1 MMGSPREDEQDLSN
15 LGDAIAEEFDRMS
28 EAAEAEESEEEITAE
43 VEEDAEVEETAEAEE
58 EAETEEEE
66 TEETAEEETVTD
78 EEEIDVTAEEEEY
91 NEAAPERWP
100 DEIKE
105 VYQSLPPAARRA
117 MLEGVFKPMQR
128 QYTQS
133 TQEISQMRQTLE
145 PMLQQMNQ
153 YQGDFQRMG
162 VDPHDAFTRQMAWAA
177 HIARVGPQQGIQ
189 DMSAAYGLDQ
199 QPAGQQEEEYLTPV
213 ERSLRQELDD
223 LRGIVNQGQQL
234 TEQQQYD
241 QEQQAQQQY
250 AQQVQGGLQTFINE
264 QNDGSPAHPH
274 VEKVAPAMA
283 GLIRGGLINKADEYG
298 QPVPIRD
305 QVAQAY
311 KMACDLDPS
320 IRTAIP
326 RKRQVARAKAARDVG
341 VVTKIPAGSVDV
353 EERSLSEEI
362 ENTYDMLNKRVG

>member
-1 MMGSPREDEQDLSN
+1 MSSPREDEQDLSN
-15 LGDAIAEEFDRMS
+15 LGDAIADTFDEL
-28 EAAEAEESEEEITAE
+28 EAKAEAAE
-43 VEEDAEVEETAEAEE
+43 VEEVAEVVDEIEEEAEAEIETAEEEESAEEAIEVEEPTAEAEE
-58 EAETEEEE
+58 ELDP
-66 TEETAEEETVTD
+66 TV
-78 EEEIDVTAEEEEY
+78 EEEY

-105 VYQSLPPAARRA
+105 AYSSLPPAARRA

-133 TQEISQMRQTLE
+133 TQEIAGMKQTLG
-145 PMLQQMNQ
+145 PMIQQMDQ
-153 YQGDFQRMG
+153 YSNDFQRMG
-162 VDPHDAFTRQMAWAA
+162 IDPQDAFRRQMAWAA
-177 HIARVGPQQGIQ
+177 HFARVGPEQGLQ

-213 ERSLRQELDD
+213 ERAMRQEIGE
-223 LRGIVNQGQQL
+223 LRETVNQGQQH
-234 TEQQQYD
+234 TERQQYD
-241 QEQQAQQQY
+241 QQQNAQQQY
-250 AQQVQGGLQTFINE
+250 VQQVQGGLQTFINE

-274 VEKVAPAMA
+274 IEKVAPAMA
-283 GLIRGGLINKADEYG
+283 GLIRGGLVNKADEYG

-311 KMACDLDPS
+311 AMACDLDPS

-341 VVTKIPAGSVDV
+341 VVTRIPGGSVDV
-353 EERSLSEEI
+353 DERSLAEEI
-362 ENTYDMLNKRVG
+362 ESTYDMLNKRVG